1 MGVVQL
7 LEDEVTGETPGFD
20 DRSDGGNTE
29 GEGEPV
35 EVICGI
41 LEEGEAADEV
51 TGTASDKQ

>member
-1 MGVVQL
+1 M
-7 LEDEVTGETPGFD
+7 TGETPGFD